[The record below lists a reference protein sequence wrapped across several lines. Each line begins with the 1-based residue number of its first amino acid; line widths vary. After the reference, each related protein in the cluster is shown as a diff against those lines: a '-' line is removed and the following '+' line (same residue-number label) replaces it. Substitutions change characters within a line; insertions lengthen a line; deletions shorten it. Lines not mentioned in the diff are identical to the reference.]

1 MTDSTP
7 QTVEEHADAIVA
19 AAGDLLRHQAINKV
33 ADHLSK
39 RDKSLG
45 MEHYTYTM
53 GFRDESIREQCS
65 ILAVALGGTP
75 ETIYREIIAAQ
86 SRCHRLEGS
95 VAA

>member
-33 ADHLSK
+33 ADFWSK
-39 RDKSLG
+39 NATPIRHPRD
-45 MEHYTYTM
+45 
-53 GFRDESIREQCS
+53 DEFVAGQVHA
-65 ILAVALGGTP
+65 ILLAFGVGTP
-75 ETIYREIIAAQ
+75 ETIYSEIIAAQ